1 VPVTETGPLGGRYRR
16 VQALDRPWLREAAA
30 VACVLGAMAFVLAP
44 LVVHGQLPRA
54 TDTTAFY
61 GPFAAFLHEQL
72 SHGELPLWNPTAFSG
87 QPFAADAQSGVVY
100 PPALVAFGLLSPGS
114 GLVALATFHY
124 ALAALGAYAFARL
137 VGAGRVGG
145 IFAALAYG
153 ASGHL
158 VARSMMLG
166 LLAGVAWLPVCLA
179 AAEYAARA
187 RPARRPLGVLLVG
200 AALGGSILAGS
211 QQLAAVAALS
221 AGLWLWIRAGRRGL
235 LLALAGVLAAVLLAA
250 VALLPRLELLGRS
263 SSAEGV
269 ADPSGIGSLVRDD
282 LRAVFGRY
290 GVSRSEL
297 TTLYAGA
304 ATPALA
310 LFGLLVL
317 RRRALPLLALVAFA
331 VVWASGLAGWLLGP
345 LPLLKSLA
353 THEPVRAMAVAVL
366 AGGVLA
372 GLALTRLTLR
382 RDLIALLVVSVAVA
396 LVLGG
401 ADARKESFLLPLAA
415 ILACLPALATSRAAF
430 GAAAIAVLLTVTL
443 DLSWHADHQDREI
456 MWRSASSIFPQPA
469 PSAAFL
475 LARQAKESPFRFATA
490 AELPVLHHQL
500 GGAGT
505 SGARALLLDSESVRL
520 GLEDVAGYNPV
531 HLKTYNRYLLASNGG
546 HEIDRHFE
554 YVVRAPTARL
564 RALGVRYYVSPP
576 GQQPTGLPVV
586 YRDRGSVIT
595 RDPDALPLARIEP
608 RGGGGAGAAPQ
619 PARIT
624 RREPDRVDITTRGA
638 AGLLVLADSAYPGW
652 HVSVDGHAA
661 HAATAH
667 SLFRAVEVGD
677 GVHHVVWTFRPLTLR
692 LGFWISVLTLVL
704 LTGAAI
710 GWPRLQ
716 RSRAHV

>member
-1 VPVTETGPLGGRYRR
+1 VQLTETGPLAGRYRR
-16 VQALDRPWLREAAA
+16 VRELDGPWLRELAAIA
-30 VACVLGAMAFVLAP
+30 FVLVAMALVLAP
-44 LVVHGQLPRA
+44 LVFHGELPRA

-61 GPFAAFLHEQL
+61 GPFAAFLHDQL
-72 SHGELPLWNPTAFSG
+72 AHGELPLWNPTAFSG

-100 PPALVAFGLLSPGS
+100 PPAVIAYRLLSPAS
-114 GLVALATFHY
+114 GLVALAIFHY
-124 ALAALGAYAFARL
+124 TLAALGTYAFARL
-137 VGAGRVGG
+137 VGAGRIGA
-145 IFAALAYG
+145 IFAAVAYG

-158 VARSMMLG
+158 VARSTMLG

-187 RPARRPLGVLLVG
+187 RPERRPLAVLLLG
-200 AALGGSILAGS
+200 AALAGSILAGS

-221 AGLWLWIRAGRRGL
+221 AGLWLWVRAGRRGL
-235 LLALAGVLAAVLLAA
+235 LLALAGVLAAVLLSA

-263 SSAEGV
+263 SSADGV
-269 ADPSGIGSLVRDD
+269 ADPSGIGSLIPDD

-304 ATPALA
+304 ATPVLA

-317 RRRALPLLALVAFA
+317 RRRALPFVALVAFA

-345 LPLLKSLA
+345 LPLVKSLA

-366 AGGVLA
+366 AGSVLA
-372 GLALTRLTLR
+372 GLTLTRVALR
-382 RDLIALLVVSVAVA
+382 RELVVLLVLSVAVVLA
-396 LVLGG
+396 LGG

-415 ILACLPALATSRAAF
+415 VLACLPALATRRAAF
-430 GAAAIAVLLTVTL
+430 GVAAIAVLLTLTL
-443 DLSWHADHQDREI
+443 DLSWHADHQDRELS
-456 MWRSASSIFPQPA
+456 WQSASAIFPPPA
-469 PSAAFL
+469 PSARFL
-475 LARQAKESPFRFATA
+475 LARQAQESPFRFATA
-490 AELPVLHHQL
+490 AKLPVLHHQL
-500 GGAGT
+500 GSAGT

-531 HLKTYNRYLLASNGG
+531 HLKTYNRYLLGSNGG

-554 YVVRAPTARL
+554 YVVRAPTPQL

-576 GQQPTGLPVV
+576 GQQPKGLPVV

-595 RDPDALPLARIEP
+595 RDPKALSLARIEP
-608 RGGGGAGAAPQ
+608 RGGNAGDAPQ
-619 PARIT
+619 PATIT
-624 RREPDRVDITTRGA
+624 RRDPDRVEITTRGA

-652 HVSVDGHAA
+652 HVSVDGHTA
-661 HAATAH
+661 HATTAH

-692 LGFWISVLTLVL
+692 LGFWISVLALVL
-704 LTGAAI
+704 LVGAAV

-716 RSRAHV
+716 RTRARV